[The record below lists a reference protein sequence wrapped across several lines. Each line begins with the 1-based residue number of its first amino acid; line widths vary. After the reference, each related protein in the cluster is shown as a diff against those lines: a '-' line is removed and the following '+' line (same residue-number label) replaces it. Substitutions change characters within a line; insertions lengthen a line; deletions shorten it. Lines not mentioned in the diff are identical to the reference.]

1 MNEHVK
7 EESLVPY
14 VDGRLSTGER
24 AQLDTHLANCGACR
38 ERVDELRALLGALGE
53 WTLEQPS
60 PSFDA
65 ALRARLAGEEEQG
78 TGWFLLRPIYGAAL
92 AAAVVIAAA
101 VALWP
106 PATVELPPLPQVPGV
121 AQAPQPSQPSAPTQ
135 TRPSQSQSNGTD
147 ALAALDNSVL
157 LENYDMLTQFDIL
170 FEPTAEEKEGKTL

>member
-14 VDGRLSTGER
+14 VDGRLSGAER
-24 AQLDTHLANCGACR
+24 AQFDTHLASCGACR
-38 ERVDELRALLGALGE
+38 ERVDELRALLGVLGE

-60 PSFDA
+60 PAFDA
-65 ALRARLAGEEEQG
+65 ALRARWAEERDQG
-78 TGWFLLRPIYGAAL
+78 TGWFSLRPVYGAAL
-92 AAAVVIAAA
+92 AAAVVIASA

-106 PATVELPPLPQVPGV
+106 PATVELPPLPQAPGV
-121 AQAPQPSQPSAPTQ
+121 AQAPQPGQPSAPTLPQ
-135 TRPSQSQSNGTD
+135 PSPSQSNGTD
-147 ALAALDNSVL
+147 ALAVLDNSVL